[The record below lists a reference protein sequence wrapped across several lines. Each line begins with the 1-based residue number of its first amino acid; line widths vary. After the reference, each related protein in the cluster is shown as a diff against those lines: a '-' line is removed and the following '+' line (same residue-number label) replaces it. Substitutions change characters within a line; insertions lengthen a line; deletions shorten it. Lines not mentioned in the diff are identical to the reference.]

1 MPHLPRLGL
10 LSICTRRHC
19 SSVLSPG
26 STACS
31 LARGC
36 APAKGEWKYYC
47 SIRARVMHKCIDFS
61 PRLLSR
67 RLSRQQAA
75 VQTTISTMLRVT
87 SNGLVTVALC
97 LALTLRFFP
106 RVSSIVVFGWMP
118 LSREGSSIGNRE
130 WRSCVTRIIRSRRSI
145 PIEELFRVTGIAKKK
160 NYLKSERREYRG
172 EFTLEF
178 LEILL

>member
-1 MPHLPRLGL
+1 
-10 LSICTRRHC
+10 
-19 SSVLSPG
+19 
-26 STACS
+26 
-31 LARGC
+31 
-36 APAKGEWKYYC
+36 
-47 SIRARVMHKCIDFS
+47 
-61 PRLLSR
+61 
-67 RLSRQQAA
+67 
-75 VQTTISTMLRVT
+75 MLRVT

-145 PIEELFRVTGIAKKK
+145 PIEELFRVTGSRTIAKKK
-160 NYLKSERREYRG
+160 NYLKSERREYWG

-178 LEILL
+178 LEIFLSCNYGIWNFQRKNRFFTFYILVWNIRKFVGDLISNYGIVEML